1 MLTTTKKINLSG
13 TSNINGSQAV
23 FLSAQLSTDGSS
35 NGSVSI
41 NITNDEIYKTNKTE
55 CRKDISDFQN
65 QVYNLQDELEAEQNK
80 ETSVTE

>member
-41 NITNDEIYKTNKTE
+41 NITNDELYKANKRE
-55 CRKDISDFQN
+55 CRNDISDFQN
-65 QVYNLQDELEAEQNK
+65 RVYDLQDELESELHKDTAVE
-80 ETSVTE
+80 

>member
-1 MLTTTKKINLSG
+1 MLTTIKKINLSG

-41 NITNDEIYKTNKTE
+41 SITNDELYKANKRE
-55 CRKDISDFQN
+55 CRNDISDFQN
-65 QVYNLQDELEAEQNK
+65 RVYDLQDELEAEQDK
-80 ETSVTE
+80 DTTVE

>member
-41 NITNDEIYKTNKTE
+41 SITNDELYKANKRE
-55 CRKDISDFQN
+55 CRNDISDFQN
-65 QVYNLQDELEAEQNK
+65 RVYDLQDELEAEQDK
-80 ETSVTE
+80 DTTVE

>member
-13 TSNINGSQAV
+13 SSMVNGSQAV
-23 FLSAQLSTDGSS
+23 FLSAQLSTAGSS

-41 NITNDEIYKTNKTE
+41 NITNDELYKANKRE

-65 QVYNLQDELEAEQNK
+65 RVYDLQDELEAEQNK
-80 ETSVTE
+80 DTTVE